1 MLGTIISERYKL
13 LKYIGGGGMSS
24 VYLAEDI
31 ILDQKVAVKII
42 NIPHVD
48 VDRAVQ
54 RFQREVQNATT
65 LSHPNIVKVLDVDE
79 DERHYYLVMEYVDG
93 PTLHEYIQQHG
104 PLTPEEAVFFTKQI
118 LRGIE
123 HAHSYRIVHRDIKP
137 QNILMTEDKE
147 LKISDFGIARALS
160 ETAMTQ
166 TNHIMGSVHYLS
178 PEQAKGIR
186 TDESSDIYS
195 IGIVLYE
202 MLTGHPPFEGES
214 AVSIAI
220 KHIQE
225 TIPSIREENSAIP
238 QSLEN
243 VVNKATM
250 KDKLR
255 RYRTTQEM
263 YDDLTTSLDVSR
275 TKEDKVSDIDD
286 KTKMIP
292 IVKDS
297 TIEMTPVKESV
308 VQEHSVEKPVKRKRW
323 LSWLIP
329 LILMLALSTVVYAT
343 LFKVEKVAVP
353 ELNGKSLTQATQIL
367 DDNNLRK
374 GEISYT
380 FTTDDEKNQVV
391 DTAPKA
397 GNKIDAHSKV
407 DLKISKGAKTLT
419 VEDYVGEDIK
429 DVKQELEDQQ
439 FKRIKLEEVFDMAS
453 SGEILKQSIS
463 PGTKVVPEDTEIILT
478 VSKGTEQVYVP
489 DFTGQS
495 YEIAKKELEALGFT
509 VNVTRQSTSESV
521 PKGRII
527 SQDVRNINYQY
538 GSIINFV
545 LSKGK
550 ESSAEDEESSE
561 APSEEED
568 TAEDNDTSDSNYD
581 KSYFG
586 TFTIPY
592 RGDGSKQKVEIFIQ
606 DKSNDID
613 KVYESYE
620 TTEST
625 TKNFNLTISKD
636 KKGIILVKINGETYM
651 NEHIDYNDLGN

>member
-1 MLGTIISERYKL
+1 MLGTIVSERYKL

-24 VYLAEDI
+24 VYLAQDI
-31 ILDQKVAVKII
+31 ILNQRVAVKII

-48 VDRAVQ
+48 VERAVQ

-79 DERHYYLVMEYVDG
+79 DERHYYLVMEYVEG

-104 PLTPEEAVFFTKQI
+104 PLSPEESVFFTKQI

-137 QNILMTEDKE
+137 QNILMTDNKE

-195 IGIVLYE
+195 IGIVLFE

-214 AVSIAI
+214 AVGIAI

-263 YDDLTTSLDVSR
+263 YEDVTTALDASR
-275 TKEDKVSDIDD
+275 TKEDKVAEIDD

-297 TIEMTPVKESV
+297 RTETPSVKESSIHKE
-308 VQEHSVEKPVKRKRW
+308 QYVEKPANKKRW
-323 LSWLIP
+323 LLWLVP
-329 LILMLALSTVVYAT
+329 LILMFTLSTVVYAA
-343 LFKVEKVAVP
+343 LFKVYKVTVP

-374 GEISYT
+374 GEVSYT
-380 FTTDDEKNQVV
+380 FTNEDEKNQVV
-391 DTAPKA
+391 DTKPLA

-407 DLKISKGAKTLT
+407 DLKISKGAKTFT
-419 VEDYVGEDIK
+419 IGDYVGENIK
-429 DVKQELEDQQ
+429 DVKKELEKQQ
-439 FKRIKLEEVFDMAS
+439 LKRIKLKETFDMAS
-453 SGEILKQSIS
+453 SGEILKQSVTA
-463 PGTKVVPEDTEIILT
+463 GTKVIPEDTEIILT

-495 YEIAKKELEALGFT
+495 YDIAKKELEALGFI
-509 VNVTRQSTSESV
+509 VNVAQSTTSV
-521 PKGRII
+521 SIPKGRII
-527 SQDVRNINYQY
+527 SQDIRNINYQY

-545 LSKGK
+545 ISKGK
-550 ESSAEDEESSE
+550 ESSSEDKASSE
-561 APSEEED
+561 KPKEK
-568 TAEDNDTSDSNYD
+568 NDTSASNYD

-592 RGDGSKQKVEIFIQ
+592 RGEGSKQKVEIFIQ
-606 DKSNDID
+606 DKDNDID
-613 KVYESYE
+613 KVYESYK

-625 TKNFNLTISKD
+625 TKNFNLTIGKD
-636 KKGIILVKINGETYM
+636 KEGIILVKVDGKTYM
-651 NEHIDYNDLGN
+651 NEHINYNELGN